1 MLIIMKKGSTPDET
15 ARVSDA
21 VRALGREPERV
32 VVAGRDAIAAL
43 GGGAPLDAGRFEAMS
58 GVHHVVPL
66 APPYRLAAREAR
78 PAGTVIRV
86 GGSTIGGGSL
96 FVVAGPCAVESEEQI
111 VATAR
116 LMKHAGANAL
126 RGGAYKPRSSPYS
139 FQGLGPEGLKL
150 LVRARE
156 ASGLPIVSEAVDDA
170 SLDLVAEHADVVQI
184 GARNMHNGA
193 LLKRAGRLRKP
204 VLLKRGIAASLDDLL
219 MAAEYILDQ
228 GNGDVVLCERGIR
241 TFSQHSR
248 FTLDLS
254 LVPAAQAA
262 SHLPIFVDP
271 SHAVGR
277 RDRVAP
283 MARAAVAAGAD
294 GVIFEVHPDPDEAL
308 SDGRQALQPQEAAEL
323 ITQLREI
330 AAVLGRKT
338 EVAR

>member
-15 ARVSDA
+15 ARVSEA
-21 VRALGREPERV
+21 VRALGRTPERV

-43 GGGAPLDAGRFEAMS
+43 GAGVPFDAARFEGMS
-58 GVHHVVPL
+58 GVHQVVPL
-66 APPYRLAAREAR
+66 TPPYRLASKDAR
-78 PAGTVIRV
+78 PAGTAIRV

-111 VATAR
+111 VDTACR
-116 LMKHAGANAL
+116 MKQAGADAL

-156 ASGLPIVSEAVDDA
+156 ASGLPIVSEAVDEA

-193 LLKRAGRLRKP
+193 LLKRAGRIRKP
-204 VLLKRGIAASLDDLL
+204 ILLKRGISASLDDLL

-228 GNGDVVLCERGIR
+228 GNGEVALCERGIR

-254 LVPAAQAA
+254 IIPAVQAA
-262 SHLPIFVDP
+262 SHLPVLVDP

-308 SDGRQALQPQEAAEL
+308 SDGRQALVPHEAAEL
-323 ITQLREI
+323 IAQLREI